1 MMPQTIQPT
10 RHVFVYGTLRAGGSN
25 DITRYRPTPQ
35 RTGSAVAVGTLYDL
49 GLYPGLRLGGTRC
62 VVGEVYLVTVPVEQA
77 LDVLESIRPDDQGEY
92 LKKTIELDV
101 GGQRLTCLVYEI
113 HESRIG
119 GCSVIDSG
127 DWLEHVNRRHG
138 SIHPQKRDSIL

>member
-35 RTGSAVAVGTLYDL
+35 CAGSAVAVGTLYDL
-49 GLYPGLRLGGTRC
+49 GPYPGLRLEGTLC

-101 GGQRLTCLVYEI
+101 GGQRLVCLVYEI

-119 GCSVIDSG
+119 GCSVIGSG
-127 DWLEHVNRRHG
+127 DWLEHVNRHHG

>member
-1 MMPQTIQPT
+1 MAL
-10 RHVFVYGTLRAGGSN
+10 GTLH
-25 DITRYRPTPQ
+25 
-35 RTGSAVAVGTLYDL
+35 DL
-49 GLYPGLRLGGTRC
+49 GSYPGLRLGGTRR
-62 VVGEVYLVTVPVEQA
+62 VADEVYLITAPVEQA

-101 GGQRLTCLVYEI
+101 GGQRLVCLVYEI

-119 GCSVIDSG
+119 GCSVIGSG